1 MGQPRYRTC
10 VMPFIMATIVWLLG
24 IPIPNSFASDWSD
37 CSSGDPTRAITGC
50 TTILK
55 KGSATPA
62 NQRAVAYVNRGIAYY
77 DRNELEK
84 ARTDYTSA
92 IQIDPKNVEA
102 FHNRGDLLLRQG
114 LLEAAIKDY
123 TDAIAL
129 NDRLASAY
137 NGRGNALRESGQIDG
152 AIVDYSKAIDL
163 DPKSPFA
170 FNGRGNA
177 LRDKGEA
184 DKAIADFT
192 QAVRLNPSYATAYIG
207 RANAST
213 DKSDWASAL
222 KDYDAAIALDPKDPT
237 GYNNRGTAYQNNGEL
252 DKAIADYDKAVS
264 LDSKRAAFHFNRA
277 LALHLKDNVD
287 GAFADYSETI
297 KLDPSYAFAYH
308 NRGLISQRRGDLD
321 RAITDYSKAIE
332 INPKY
337 PQNFTSRGLALLQK
351 NDVRKATEDLQN
363 SIRLDDRQTSAFI
376 GLGEAYA
383 KSQSFGKAKAMFD
396 QAIQLDPVSSE
407 AYFKRGQLLEA
418 NGNSAQA
425 ESDYKIALSFDPQ
438 LKGAQ
443 EALKKSTDRMA
454 QETLKKSADKT
465 KAAKVESPV
474 VPAGRLNRVALIIGN
489 SQYGNVTS
497 LPNALHDASTIA
509 EAFQKI
515 GFRQVIKIENQGRDG
530 MLAAL
535 RNFRDLADNS
545 EWSVIYYAGHGI
557 EIDGM
562 NYIVPVDARLVADRD
577 VQDEA
582 ISLSRFLD
590 TIERAKEIKLVIL
603 DACRENPFLG
613 SMKMSSA
620 SRTIG
625 RGLARIEPEGGTLV
639 AYSAK
644 HGQIALDGK
653 GENSPFAI
661 ALANRMLTPD
671 IEIRKLFG
679 LVRDDVLAAT
689 SRRQEPF
696 IYGTLGGDDHFIN
709 PKQ

>member
-1 MGQPRYRTC
+1 MGLPRCTYSIFVT
-10 VMPFIMATIVWLLG
+10 FLLG
-24 IPIPNSFASDWSD
+24 ACCLFGVHLSGAHASDWSE
-37 CSSGDPTRAITGC
+37 CSSGDPARAVSGC
-50 TTILK
+50 SIILN
-55 KGSATPA
+55 KGNATPPA
-62 NQRAVAYVNRGIAYY
+62 QRAVALVNRGIAFY

-84 ARTDYTSA
+84 ARADYTSA
-92 IQIDPKNVEA
+92 IQLDPKNAEA

-114 LLEAAIKDY
+114 VLEAAIKDY
-123 TDAIAL
+123 TDAIAI

-137 NGRGNALRESGQIDG
+137 NGRGNALRESGQIDR

-170 FNGRGNA
+170 YSGRGNA
-177 LRDKGEA
+177 LRDKGEL
-184 DKAIADFT
+184 DKAIADYSR
-192 QAVRLNPSYATAYIG
+192 AIEINSGYATAYIG
-207 RANAST
+207 RANALT
-213 DKSDWASAL
+213 DKSDWSAAL
-222 KDYDAAIALDPKDPT
+222 KDYDAAIAIDPKDPT
-237 GYNNRGTAYQNNGEL
+237 GYNNRGTAYQNNREL
-252 DKAIADYDKAVS
+252 DKAIADYDKAIL

-277 LALHLKDNVD
+277 LALHLKDNID

-308 NRGLISQRRGDLD
+308 NRGLISQRKGDLD
-321 RAITDYSKAIE
+321 RAIADYTKAIE

-351 NDVRKATEDLQN
+351 NDVRKAIEDLQN
-363 SIRLDDRQTSAFI
+363 SIRMDDRQTSAII
-376 GLGEAYA
+376 GLGDAYA
-383 KSQSFGKAKAMFD
+383 KSQSFGQAKAMFD

-407 AYFKRGQLLEA
+407 AYFKRGRLLEA
-418 NGNSAQA
+418 NGDWAQA
-425 ESDYKIALSFDPQ
+425 SSDYKIALSFDPQ

-443 EALKKSTDRMA
+443 EALKKAADRA
-454 QETLKKSADKT
+454 

-474 VPAGRLNRVALIIGN
+474 TPSGRLNRVALVIGN
-489 SQYGNVTS
+489 SDYARVPS

-535 RNFRDLADNS
+535 RSFRDLADNS
-545 EWSVIYYAGHGI
+545 EWAVIYYAGHGI
-557 EIDGM
+557 EIDGT
-562 NYIVPVDARLVADRD
+562 NYIVPTDARLVADRD
-577 VQDEA
+577 VQDET

-590 TIERAKEIKLVIL
+590 AIERAKEIKLVIL
-603 DACRENPFLG
+603 DACRENPFLN
-613 SMKMSSA
+613 SMKMSTA
-620 SRTIG
+620 SRSIG

-653 GENSPFAI
+653 GENSPFAT

-689 SRRQEPF
+689 SRKQEPF